1 MAHSNEVP
9 VPDLVYERQNYVS
22 SHPNPV
28 LSFQIFIPPYSTL
41 ISFRPTVHYFH
52 VRHFFPPY
60 CIFMLDISSHSTV
73 FSYYL
78 FHPTLLYFH
87 IVCFI
92 PLYCIFILFVSSHST
107 VFSYYL
113 FHPTLLYFHII
124 GYIPLYC
131 IFILFVSSH
140 STVFSY
146 YLFHPTLLYFL
157 FLERLSCQW

>member
-1 MAHSNEVP
+1 MGVLHSPYTQCPCTNCPFKTFAKISMAHSNEVP

-78 FHPTLLYFH
+78 FHPTRLYFH

-92 PLYCIFILFVSSHST
+92 PLYF
-107 VFSYYL
+107 
-113 FHPTLLYFHII
+113 
-124 GYIPLYC
+124 